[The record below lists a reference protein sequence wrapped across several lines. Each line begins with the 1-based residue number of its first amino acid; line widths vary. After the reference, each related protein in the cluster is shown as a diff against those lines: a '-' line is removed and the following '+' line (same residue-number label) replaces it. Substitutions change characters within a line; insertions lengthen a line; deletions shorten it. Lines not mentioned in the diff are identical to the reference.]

1 MSLTRTSFHLF
12 LPIDSVWVSVFTP
25 LTCLIAKSI
34 PESTHFSFEDG
45 VVLQKAGIHL
55 QNYMVSQHRR
65 PLFNTAVDSN
75 IFIYCN

>member
-1 MSLTRTSFHLF
+1 MSLTRASFCLF
-12 LPIDSVWVSVFTP
+12 LPIDSVWVYVFTL

-34 PESTHFSFEDG
+34 PEPTHFNFDNG
-45 VVLQKAGIHL
+45 VVLQKVGIHL

-65 PLFNTAVDSN
+65 PLFNIVDSN